1 MFELLD
7 TCQQNAVIKVVGIGG
22 GGGNAVEHMMAGHI
36 EGVEFI
42 CANTDAQALK
52 NSSANTV
59 IQLGENITR
68 GLGAG
73 ANPEVGRRA
82 AEEDREKIR
91 AVLGGADMVFIAAG
105 MGGGTGTGA
114 APVFAQIA
122 KELGIL
128 TVAVTTKPFSF
139 EGKMRLQTAEQ
150 GIANLSQYVD
160 SLITIPNNKLLSV
173 LGKNVTLINAFKA
186 ANDVLRGAVQ
196 GIAELITRPG
206 LINVDFAD
214 VRTVMSEMG
223 MAMMGTG
230 VSSGEHRAR
239 LAAEAAIA
247 SPLLE
252 DVDLTG
258 AKGVLVNI
266 TSGLDLSIGEFE
278 EVGEVVR
285 EITSDSA
292 TVVVGT
298 VIDPDLRD
306 EVRVTVIVTGL
317 GRKQVAAALKMP
329 SLEHVKTGTDSQI
342 DYGQLDKPAI
352 SRRHEPKGPEPI
364 SAPQQQFQQSQTLTQ
379 PASLAPQQPAS
390 QQQFTPPAAPQVTA
404 SPQHPQTAQPVL
416 REPPPQT
423 LTRAMP
429 VTENLHDID
438 YLDIPAFLRRREEE
452 VTS

>member
-1 MFELLD
+1 MFELAD
-7 TCQQNAVIKVVGIGG
+7 TNTQNAVIKVVGVGG
-22 GGGNAVEHMMAGHI
+22 GGGNAVEHMMTHKI

-52 NSSANTV
+52 HSSAHTI
-59 IQLGENITR
+59 IQLGESITR

-73 ANPEVGRRA
+73 ANPEIGRRS
-82 AEEDREKIR
+82 AEEDRERIKS
-91 AVLGGADMVFIAAG
+91 ALSGADMVFITCG

-114 APVFAQIA
+114 APIVAQVA

-139 EGKMRLQTAEQ
+139 EGKVRMQVAEA
-150 GIANLSQYVD
+150 GIANLGQHVD

-173 LGKNVTLINAFKA
+173 LGKNVSLVNAFKA

-230 VSSGEHRAR
+230 IASGENRAR
-239 LAAEAAIA
+239 IAAEAAIS

-252 DVDLTG
+252 DVDLNG
-258 AKGVLVNI
+258 ARGVLVNI
-266 TSGLDLSIGEFE
+266 TAGLDMSIGEFE
-278 EVGEVVR
+278 EVGDSIKS
-285 EITSDSA
+285 ITSDTA

-298 VIDPDLRD
+298 VIDPELRD

-317 GRKQVAAALKMP
+317 GRKQTSSGISHNKMMDSTRSDGSVDYHQLEKPAVMRRHAAAM
-329 SLEHVKTGTDSQI
+329 
-342 DYGQLDKPAI
+342 
-352 SRRHEPKGPEPI
+352 
-364 SAPQQQFQQSQTLTQ
+364 
-379 PASLAPQQPAS
+379 
-390 QQQFTPPAAPQVTA
+390 PAAQVSQSTIK
-404 SPQHPQTAQPVL
+404 PVVNDVSQDL
-416 REPPPQT
+416 
-423 LTRAMP
+423 
-429 VTENLHDID
+429 D
-438 YLDIPAFLRRREEE
+438 YLDIPAFLRRKEE
-452 VTS
+452 VEA